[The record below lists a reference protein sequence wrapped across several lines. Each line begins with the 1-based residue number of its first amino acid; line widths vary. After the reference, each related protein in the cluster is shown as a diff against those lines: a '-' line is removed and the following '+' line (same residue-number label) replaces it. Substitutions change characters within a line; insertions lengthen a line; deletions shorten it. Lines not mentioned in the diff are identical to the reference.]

1 MCGRCLPC
9 NDAFLA
15 SRRVSSISRRGSE
28 TSLFNALRMDRDGG
42 RADFTM
48 EANIDALSN
57 VLEALPPA
65 HRKVTCS
72 QQMVRR
78 VGEHRHP

>member
-1 MCGRCLPC
+1 
-9 NDAFLA
+9 
-15 SRRVSSISRRGSE
+15 
-28 TSLFNALRMDRDGG
+28 MDREGG

-57 VLEALPPA
+57 VLEASPTA

-72 QQMVRR
+72 QQMA
-78 VGEHRHP
+78 